1 MAVLS
6 YDAAAADARWVVF
19 DFETTGL
26 SVAEGAR
33 IVEIGALKLEGGRV
47 TDHLVT
53 LVDPEIP
60 IPPGATAVHGLTDAD
75 VASHPKLAEV
85 FPQFVDFASDGV
97 LVAHNLAFDLSFVV
111 AACRELALPPLA
123 NATVDLLGL
132 ARRLAPGL
140 ESYRLENLARVF
152 NVPNPSPHRAMG
164 DVAVESQLL
173 LAFTAAAGEART
185 VRELVLLSRELPP
198 EAAAAAE
205 AVVAL
210 EWAAAAQETVPII
223 YRGREGETRRE
234 IAPSRIKARKGV
246 CYVAAY
252 CHRSRARREFRLDRL
267 TLAPPEAE
275 AKTLPP

>member
-1 MAVLS
+1 MVAPS
-6 YDAAAADARWVVF
+6 YDAAVADARWVVF

-33 IVEIGALKLEGGRV
+33 IVEIGALKLEGGQV
-47 TDHLVT
+47 ADHFLT
-53 LVDPEIP
+53 LVNPEVP
-60 IPPGATAVHGLTDAD
+60 IPAGATAVHGLTDAD

-85 FPQFVDFASDGV
+85 FPQFVDFAADGV
-97 LVAHNLAFDLSFVV
+97 WVAHNLPFDLSFVV
-111 AACRELALPPLA
+111 AACRELALPPRA

-140 ESYRLENLARVF
+140 ESYRLANLSRAF
-152 NVPNPSPHRAMG
+152 DVPNPSPHRAVG

-173 LAFTAAAGEART
+173 LAFATAAGEGRT
-185 VRELVLLSRELPP
+185 VREWVLLSRELPP

-210 EWAAAAQETVPII
+210 EWAAAAQEPVPII
-223 YRGREGETRRE
+223 YRGREGETQRQ
-234 IAPSRIKARKGV
+234 ITPSRIKARSGV

-267 TLAPPEAE
+267 ALAAPEA
-275 AKTLPP
+275 